1 MIEVDNQ
8 DSLNKELRKNDKV
21 LALFFA
27 SWCGYCSRFLPIF
40 NKMTANF
47 SAGTVIHVI
56 LDDYDNPLWDDYSID
71 AVPTVLFFDKCN
83 VSKRLDGKSGVGL
96 NEKHLK
102 LWLEQ
107 FSSQ

>member
-8 DSLNKELRKNDKV
+8 ESLNKELRKNDKV

-40 NKMTANF
+40 NKMITNF
-47 SAGTVIHVI
+47 NAGTIIHVI
-56 LDDYDNPLWDDYSID
+56 LDDYDSPMWDDYSID
-71 AVPTVLFFDKCN
+71 AVPTVIYFDKGK
-83 VSKRLDGKSGVGL
+83 VSNRLDGRSGVGL
-96 NEKHLK
+96 SEKQFK

-107 FSSQ
+107 FSSL